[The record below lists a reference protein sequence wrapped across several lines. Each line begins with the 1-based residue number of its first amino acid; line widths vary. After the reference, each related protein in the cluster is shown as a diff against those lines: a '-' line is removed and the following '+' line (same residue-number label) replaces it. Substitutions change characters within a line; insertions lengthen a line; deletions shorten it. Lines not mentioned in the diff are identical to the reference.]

1 MKKRVTPEVV
11 LMAVALPRKRK
22 GLLIVLVLLLLLGVG
37 ALCGYMY
44 WASLPPQQFA
54 YWPEEESTGAVR
66 EGVSLCIDEAG
77 RNQDGS
83 GYIKYIL
90 ANFSWSDEYGE
101 AEVAYY
107 GPADPW
113 IEYQYEG
120 EFGDSF
126 YQVYPRADSL
136 TQLIVSSA
144 SPLEPGEKIQLVEIL
159 PKDTLPVAGVYRFCV
174 ERAGTVDFVVM
185 NNGDVVADNEAYIK
199 TSREY
204 ERQTATPVE
213 P

>member
-1 MKKRVTPEVV
+1 MRQGAIK
-11 LMAVALPRKRK
+11 MALAISNTHWRTLAGAMNMGKRK
-22 GLLIVLVLLLLLGVG
+22 LPTMARLTPGL
-37 ALCGYMY
+37 
-44 WASLPPQQFA
+44 
-54 YWPEEESTGAVR
+54 
-66 EGVSLCIDEAG
+66 
-77 RNQDGS
+77 N
-83 GYIKYIL
+83 
-90 ANFSWSDEYGE
+90 
-101 AEVAYY
+101 
-107 GPADPW
+107 
-113 IEYQYEG
+113 
-120 EFGDSF
+120 
-126 YQVYPRADSL
+126 PRADSL
-136 TQLIVSSA
+136 TQLVVSSA